1 MNRSLFTLVKQSKT
15 DNNSLENV
23 IDLFS
28 PKIHRSLQQTKKQF
42 REDLSQELKIKI
54 VNCTRKY
61 DVDKTPGYFQMI
73 DLLERK
79 GIQNYEEGNKEL

>member
-1 MNRSLFTLVKQSKT
+1 MNRSLFTLVKQSRT
-15 DNNSLENV
+15 DNKSLKIV

-28 PKIHRSLQQTKKQF
+28 PKIYRSLQQTKKQF

-54 VNCTRKY
+54 VDCTRNY

-79 GIQNYEEGNKEL
+79 EMQNYDEGDKEL